1 MKLALWII
9 LGAYLYLVV
18 CWLFYLAIMHLTENR
33 SKAHG
38 IVLFHGYLIYWMGR
52 LIGLLLNTVLFSVLF
67 VDFPRELT
75 ATARLNRYL
84 RVDQE
89 RKGWRARLAYWFC
102 SRWFDP
108 FDHKP
113 EGHCRNK

>member
-9 LGAYLYLVV
+9 FGAYLYLVV
-18 CWLFYLAIMHLTENR
+18 CWLFFLAIMHLTENR

-38 IVLFHGYLIYWMGR
+38 IVLFHGYLIHWTGWV
-52 LIGLLLNTVLFSVLF
+52 LDVLLNAVLFSVLF

-84 RVDQE
+84 RADLE
-89 RKGWRARLAYWFC
+89 RKGWRAKLACWFC
-102 SRWFDP
+102 SRWLDP
-108 FDHKP
+108 FDPK
-113 EGHCRNK
+113 GRHCRDK